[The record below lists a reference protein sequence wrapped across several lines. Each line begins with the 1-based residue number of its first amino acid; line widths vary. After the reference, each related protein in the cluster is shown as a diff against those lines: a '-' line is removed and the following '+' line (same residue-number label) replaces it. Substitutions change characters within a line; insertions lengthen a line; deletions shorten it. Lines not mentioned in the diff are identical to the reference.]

1 MASWIAEKEGEK
13 LNAVYVTDLGAFR
26 ECLPTP
32 VRPAT
37 NEPKGVSR
45 EQKDIQ
51 EPDSG
56 KPGVSP
62 GPVQHLRSGVDSLTG
77 SRRSGPTQPAQDI
90 LCLFRCIPLS
100 FKNFMISSLGLAPS
114 TGIHVP
120 NFLGC

>member
-1 MASWIAEKEGEK
+1 MFHGKLDSRKEGGK
-13 LNAVYVTDLGAFR
+13 LNVVYVTDLGAFR

-62 GPVQHLRSGVDSLTG
+62 GPVQHFRSGDDSLTG
-77 SRRSGPTQPAQDI
+77 SRRSGLSQPVQDT
-90 LCLFRCIPLS
+90 LLFGSIPLS
-100 FKNFMISSLGLAPS
+100 FKNVDDQFCGACALNWNPCS
-114 TGIHVP
+114 
-120 NFLGC
+120 